1 MGVED
6 PISYGDYYWAAQ
18 LEASK
23 LFEAEREKEFAAMSE
38 SLLGTFSFYEIAP
51 PEFHSLFGFLEA
63 PVGALAGDVGGRFV
77 SEVADGI
84 ASAVLAPGLTAAGY
98 KAYEKFPTKKMTAS
112 STGVLYARK
121 KITEDLFY
129 QRFRWEGFEPL
140 EADFVYDSLKPYPS
154 IPEIMRYARY
164 HGDPVNTRETVWE
177 KFDVPAVD
185 YDMYEWLT
193 LQVLST
199 EQVHRLFRREAITEQ
214 DADFF
219 LQRIGWRDDSV
230 QHVKELGWLIPNPM
244 LLTQGNLQ
252 QGVGKAEI
260 IKDIARGDIH
270 PDRAEQ
276 YLDAI
281 LTKPATQDIVAY
293 TLRTDQSL
301 STLDERLT
309 RIGIH
314 PDYLDLHREL
324 AYVIPPVADII
335 TMAVREV
342 FTPEIAARFGQFD
355 DFPAQLE
362 EWGLKKGLSKEWS
375 ERYWAAHWALPS
387 TTQGFEMLHRG
398 VIDRDDLNRLLR
410 AQDVMPFWRDKLTQ
424 IAFRPLTRVD
434 VRRMYREG
442 VLDEAG
448 VYEAYLDHGY
458 AEENAKRMTQ
468 FTVRQTLS
476 AQAKFTST
484 DVVAAFAKR
493 MIGQG
498 EAQSLLADMGIPS
511 NNISYI
517 ISRAE
522 YKRKWDLTD
531 SRIAGI
537 KNLYKKGMYDENK
550 ARAEL
555 LGLNLPSDEVDV
567 LYEQWWYEKKEDVP
581 PTWTKAETMRFA
593 KAGTISKARAKL
605 ELQRIGYDEEH
616 VDIYMKVLLLAMLT
630 K

>member
-1 MGVED
+1 MGITD
-6 PISYGDYYWAAQ
+6 PQTYGDYYWAAQ
-18 LEASK
+18 LEAAK
-23 LFEAEREKEFAAMSE
+23 LMDEQTE
-38 SLLGTFSFYEIAP
+38 SALAPFFGGLLGTIPALSELPAGIQTFLNALREP
-51 PEFHSLFGFLEA
+51 PSAGLGGFAALTAGEFASETIRDLIKPGMAAAARLINRGALESWLDPVQAVSLFQRRKIDDEYFDL
-63 PVGALAGDVGGRFV
+63 VMT
-77 SEVADGI
+77 S
-84 ASAVLAPGLTAAGY
+84 AGY
-98 KAYEKFPTKKMTAS
+98 DPS
-112 STGVLYARK
+112 IAR
-121 KITEDLFY
+121 
-129 QRFRWEGFEPL
+129 Q
-140 EADFVYDSLKPYPS
+140 VSDSVRPYPS

-164 HGDPVNTRETVWE
+164 HGDPGNTREMVWE
-177 KFDVPAVD
+177 KFDVPPDD

-199 EQVHRLFRREAITEQ
+199 EQIHRLFRREVISEQ
-214 DADFF
+214 DAAFF
-219 LQRIGWRDDSV
+219 LQRVGWRDDDV
-230 QHVKELGWLIPNPM
+230 QYVKELGWLIPNPM
-244 LLTQGNLQ
+244 LLTQGNLH

-281 LTKPATQDIVAY
+281 LTKPATQDIVTY
-293 TLRTDQSL
+293 TLRTDPDL
-301 STLDERLT
+301 STLDDRLT

-314 PDYLDLHREL
+314 PDYLDMHKEL
-324 AYVIPPVADII
+324 ALVIPPVADII

-342 FTPEIAARFGQFD
+342 FTPAIAARFGQYE
-355 DFPAQLE
+355 DFPPELE

-387 TTQGFEMLHRG
+387 ATQGFEMLHRG
-398 VIDRDDLNRLLR
+398 VIDRDDLDRLLR

-458 AEENAKRMTQ
+458 ADENAKRMTE

-498 EAQSLLADMGIPS
+498 EAHSLLADMGIPS
-511 NNISYI
+511 DNISYI

-555 LGLNLPSDEVDV
+555 LRLNLPSDEVEV